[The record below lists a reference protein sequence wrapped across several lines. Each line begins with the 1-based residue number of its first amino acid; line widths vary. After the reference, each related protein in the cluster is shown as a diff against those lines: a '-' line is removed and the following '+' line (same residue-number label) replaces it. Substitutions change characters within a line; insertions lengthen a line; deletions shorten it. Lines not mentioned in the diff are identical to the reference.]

1 MTQKKEYKKRIF
13 LANSKIEMLAEI
25 YGVTKRTV
33 YNALCYYDIQKGDNR
48 ELLRRIRATALK
60 DFKGVIVEVD

>member
-13 LANSKIEMLAEI
+13 LANSKIEMIAEM
-25 YGVTKRTV
+25 YGVAKRTV
-33 YNALCYYDIQKGDNR
+33 YNALCYYDIRNGNNR